1 MIVSVWFEAPVRLR
15 VRMEAAF
22 QGRGRTLLSEILVES
37 CVKLDLTVSTK
48 DAVIESLVEALAE
61 AGAVTDRARMI
72 ADIQQRE
79 RVMSTGIGGGI
90 AVPHA
95 QSPGAER
102 LTMALGRMS
111 RPIDFE
117 ALDERPV
124 QLVFLVVGPEERGG
138 FIRVLARI
146 SRLLYSGDLQRNLLR
161 ARTPAEVMECIR
173 HEEARITG

>member
-1 MIVSVWFEAPVRLR
+1 MTA
-15 VRMEAAF
+15 
-22 QGRGRTLLSEILVES
+22 
-37 CVKLDLTVSTK
+37 STK
-48 DAVIESLVEALAE
+48 DAVIQSLVDVLVTV
-61 AGAVTDRARMI
+61 GAVTERDRMI

-95 QSPGAER
+95 QSPGATR
-102 LTMALGRMS
+102 LAMALGRLA

-161 ARTPAEVMECIR
+161 ARTPAEAMECIR

>member
-1 MIVSVWFEAPVRLR
+1 MRGFTLR
-15 VRMEAAF
+15 RPTSPAGPAESGEQAK
-22 QGRGRTLLSEILVES
+22 GTILLTEILDES
-37 CVKLDLTVSTK
+37 CVRLDVASSTK
-48 DAVIESLVEALAE
+48 DGVIESLVTALVE
-61 AGAVTDRARMI
+61 SKVVTDPHRMI

-95 QSPGAER
+95 QSPGATR
-102 LTMALGRMS
+102 LALALGRLA
-111 RPIDFE
+111 RPIDFD

-161 ARTPAEVMECIR
+161 ASTPTEAMECIR

>member
-1 MIVSVWFEAPVRLR
+1 MV
-15 VRMEAAF
+15 
-22 QGRGRTLLSEILVES
+22 
-37 CVKLDLTVSTK
+37 
-48 DAVIESLVEALAE
+48 
-61 AGAVTDRARMI
+61 

-95 QSPGAER
+95 QSAGATR
-102 LTMALGRMS
+102 LSLALGRVA
-111 RPIDFE
+111 RPIDFD

-146 SRLLYSGDLQRNLLR
+146 SRLLYSGDLQRSLLH
-161 ARTPAEVMECIR
+161 ARTSADAMDLIR
-173 HEEARITG
+173 REEARITG